1 MRSQLPN
8 ILTISRIGSIPVL
21 IALLLFIDDPVGS
34 WLAFSAYTYACITD
48 FFDGYLARAWHQS
61 SAFGRFLD
69 PIADKLLVAS
79 VLLVLVGINR
89 VSDITVIPA
98 AIILCREILVSGLRE
113 FLAELRVP
121 LPVSVLAK
129 WKTAMQMLALGF
141 LLVGPSGPDFGPL
154 TTTEIGVY
162 GLWGAALLTL
172 ITGYDYFIVGLRHI
186 RDTNEAPVGKY
197 PVHLENQ
204 DTDKK

>member
-1 MRSQLPN
+1 MLNQLPN

-21 IALLLFIDDPVGS
+21 IALLLFIDDPAGS

-186 RDTNEAPVGKY
+186 RETNEAPIGKH
-197 PVHLENQ
+197 PVHHVNQ